1 MIPQLNSQPSDR
13 IALPGT
19 LGVRAGSA
27 VPVVHDG
34 LTPGGLEVPHPVFA
48 DLAALL
54 ADRSPAV
61 RAASFLRVGQTL
73 FRQGHPEAGPA
84 PLRTAGGLAL
94 WPVAID
100 GRVQLA
106 QFGAFLPG
114 AAPGALLARAL
125 AELPA
130 GGRLE
135 IGGTITLSTP
145 PALPPDLADITL
157 ARGRILLRP
166 AAGQGA
172 SDRPPRRRLLHLAGW
187 QRCRLEHLALDPGQG
202 HPQALAFRE
211 IAIGLEG
218 CREIEIADCRFDDCY
233 CGVEGL
239 GRPSRGIRIL
249 RCEGQARGSVEALRR
264 QARAGLAEAGET
276 EMGTSKMG
284 GAGAAPLSEAA
295 ARGHALRHGG
305 AAMIAGSGVM
315 EEVLVRGCRGEG
327 WNHLVLSGD
336 SRAWWLDDCHLDDSG
351 DSAFYLRGSDHRIT
365 GCRVARAG
373 KDAIKIL
380 DYTSGAAGAG
390 NLISGC
396 QVRGGAGHTRP
407 DGGKAIN
414 CETDD
419 SLIEACRIDLAAT
432 APGELAAAA
441 GQIGVYLSGSRTRL
455 RDTEVT
461 GPGPEAGRT
470 HAVALRPNKSRA
482 TRQIRV
488 ANVTARQVTRLWA
501 ILGRDTP
508 DGLQDIELRD
518 CRVEDCLSLGQ
529 LTALGRG
536 PIGDLRVQGGG
547 VRGARGDAVVLA
559 AAGARVTLE
568 GVSFRG
574 LAPGR
579 HCIRLEAPARGSYRA
594 CPWDGSGAAVPVLA
608 AGVTAGPDAE
618 PRTGK
623 ETGAE
628 AGPGPGPLSG
638 RFP

>member
-1 MIPQLNSQPSDR
+1 MIPELSSQPTER

-27 VPVVHDG
+27 CPVVHDG
-34 LTPGGLEVPHPVFA
+34 QTPGGLAVPHMTFPNLV
-48 DLAALL
+48 ALL
-54 ADRSPAV
+54 RSTSIPLSEG
-61 RAASFLRVGQTL
+61 SFLRVGRTL
-73 FRQGHPEAGPA
+73 FRQGRLGEDAV
-84 PLRTAGGLAL
+84 PLRTAGGVPL

-100 GRVQLA
+100 GRLRLS
-106 QFGAFLPG
+106 QFGAYLDG
-114 AAPGALLARAL
+114 ADHGRILTRAL
-125 AELPA
+125 GCLPA
-130 GGRLE
+130 GGHLE
-135 IGGTITLSTP
+135 IGGTLTLTTP

-172 SDRPPRRRLLHLAGW
+172 SDRPPRRRLLRLTGW
-187 QRCRLEHLALDPGQG
+187 QRCRLEHLELDPGQG

-218 CREIEIADCRFDDCY
+218 CRDIEIADCRFDDCY

-249 RCEGQARGSVEALRR
+249 RCEGQARGSIEALRR
-264 QARAGLAEAGET
+264 QARAGLASSDNTGPGKPE
-276 EMGTSKMG
+276 MG

-305 AAMIAGSGVM
+305 SAMIAGSGVM
-315 EEVLVRGCRGEG
+315 EEVLVRSCRGGG

-336 SRAWWLDDCHLDDSG
+336 SRAWWLDDCHLADSG

-365 GCRVARAG
+365 GCQVARAG

-419 SLIEACRIDLAAT
+419 SLVEACRIDLT
-432 APGELAAAA
+432 PAPPARLAAA

-455 RDTEVT
+455 CDTEVT
-461 GPGPEAGRT
+461 GPGPGPKAGRT
-470 HAVALRPNKSRA
+470 HAVALRTNKYRA

-518 CRVEDCLSLGQ
+518 CWGEDCLSLGQ

-536 PIGDLRVQGGG
+536 PVSDLRVQGGG

-568 GVSFRG
+568 GVSFLA

-594 CPWDGSGAAVPVLA
+594 CPWDGSGAAFPILA
-608 AGVTAGPDAE
+608 AGTMARP
-618 PRTGK
+618 
-623 ETGAE
+623 E
-628 AGPGPGPLSG
+628 AGPGAGPLSG